1 MAISLVR
8 WSLIFYAKVLFFCSN
23 VTDEEAFLPLRTAIS
38 AALLATSTFNL
49 YRCDTDWW
57 HTEEESGSMMPSS
70 QHQHFTCSFT
80 HKHRLCP
87 IVSRQFCFVTRTAL
101 SFSLIV
107 VTCWWL
113 TLSLSLSFSLLH
125 YCLGSD
131 PFFSKQPFSNPRQH
145 TFVHRLHFFISVS
158 PHCALFGYLS
168 WPVRPNRS
176 CDHRRYCA
184 VVFG

>member
-1 MAISLVR
+1 MITNFLRQS
-8 WSLIFYAKVLFFCSN
+8 SFFCSN

-38 AALLATSTFNL
+38 AAFLATSTFNL

-80 HKHRLCP
+80 HTGFALLCRG
-87 IVSRQFCFVTRTAL
+87 SSAL
-101 SFSLIV
+101 SRVPRS
-107 VTCWWL
+107 
-113 TLSLSLSFSLLH
+113 LSLFDCCHLLVIDSLSFSLLH

-145 TFVHRLHFFISVS
+145 TFVHRLHFFTSVS

>member
-8 WSLIFYAKVLFFCSN
+8 WSLIFYAKVLFSVAMSPTKRLSSLSEQQSQQPCSRHRHLICTD
-23 VTDEEAFLPLRTAIS
+23 VTLIDGTLKRRVVRWCLAHNTNTSLAHSLTNTGL
-38 AALLATSTFNL
+38 ALLC
-49 YRCDTDWW
+49 R
-57 HTEEESGSMMPSS
+57 GSS
-70 QHQHFTCSFT
+70 
-80 HKHRLCP
+80 
-87 IVSRQFCFVTRTAL
+87 AL
-101 SFSLIV
+101 SRVPRS
-107 VTCWWL
+107 
-113 TLSLSLSFSLLH
+113 LSLFDCCHLLMIDSLSFSLLH

-145 TFVHRLHFFISVS
+145 TFVHRLHFFTSVS